1 MRCAGVLLT
10 GGLSSRLGVDKATLV
25 VDGEPLAVHAGRVLA
40 SVCAPVVEAGFG
52 VSGLPAVR
60 EEPPGSGP
68 LAGFLAG
75 CDALQQTDSVGS
87 VVLLACDLPFADEAL
102 LRWLV
107 DQPGAGSFV
116 PTVRGADQYACSRW
130 SPQAIATARD
140 RCRAGDRA
148 LKALLSAGDII
159 RLAADD
165 RADAL
170 VDVDTPEDVR
180 RLRLS

>member
-10 GGLSSRLGVDKATLV
+10 GGASSRLGVDKATLV
-25 VDGEPLAVHAGRVLA
+25 VDGAPLAVRAGRILGR
-40 SVCAPVVEAGFG
+40 VCAPVVEAGAG

-60 EEPPGSGP
+60 EDPPGAGP

-75 CDALQQTDSVGS
+75 CDAVQPADS

-107 DQPGAGSFV
+107 DQPGHGSFV
-116 PTVRGADQYACSRW
+116 PTVDGADQYACSRW
-130 SPQAIATARD
+130 SARAVATARD
-140 RCRAGDRA
+140 RFGAGDRA
-148 LKALLSAGDII
+148 LKALLAADDVT

-165 RADAL
+165 RSAAL
-170 VDVDTPEDVR
+170 LDVDTPEDVR